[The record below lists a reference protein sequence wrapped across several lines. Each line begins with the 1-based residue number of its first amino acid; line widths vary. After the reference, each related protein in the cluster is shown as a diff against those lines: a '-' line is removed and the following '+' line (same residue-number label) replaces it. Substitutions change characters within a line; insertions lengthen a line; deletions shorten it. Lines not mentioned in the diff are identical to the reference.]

1 MLKYSEPLRRRW
13 RVGTCSFLRTL
24 PYFAH
29 LSEDE
34 LRRVRKATTELS
46 LGKGEVVLL
55 EGEPC
60 RGLYAVRKGQVRV
73 FKSSPSG
80 REQFLFIAGPGET
93 FNDAPVFD
101 GGPNLA
107 SVVTRERSVIC
118 LIPKAVLLS
127 LIGGCPAGVGATKVL
142 AGRLRDMAGLVENL
156 ALTSVTGRLG
166 KLLLDV
172 AVEMG
177 GPAPI
182 RSLTQDDMA
191 SMIGSVRD
199 VVNRALRHLAKTGA
213 IEFEGRRILV
223 VDPDK
228 LTDIVRMSDK
238 SRGRAH

>member
-1 MLKYSEPLRRRW
+1 MS
-13 RVGTCSFLRTL
+13 VSGSFLRTL

-29 LSEDE
+29 LSEEE
-34 LRRVRKATTELS
+34 LRRVETATCELS

-60 RGLYAVRKGQVRV
+60 QGLYAVRKGQIRV

-80 REQFLFIAGPGET
+80 REQFLFMAGPGET

-107 SVVTRERSVIC
+107 SAATRERSIIC
-118 LIPKAVLLS
+118 LIPRSAVLEL
-127 LIGGCPAGVGATKVL
+127 LRTCPAGVAAARVL
-142 AGRLRDMAGLVENL
+142 AERLRTMSGLVENL

-166 KLLLDV
+166 KLLLDL
-172 AVEMG
+172 AVEVG
-177 GPAPI
+177 GSAPM

-199 VVNRALRHLAKTGA
+199 VVNRALRNLAKTGA
-213 IEFEGRRILV
+213 IEVNGRRILV
-223 VDPDK
+223 VYPDK
-228 LTDIVRMSDK
+228 LRNIIRMSDK
-238 SRGRAH
+238 SRGRAR